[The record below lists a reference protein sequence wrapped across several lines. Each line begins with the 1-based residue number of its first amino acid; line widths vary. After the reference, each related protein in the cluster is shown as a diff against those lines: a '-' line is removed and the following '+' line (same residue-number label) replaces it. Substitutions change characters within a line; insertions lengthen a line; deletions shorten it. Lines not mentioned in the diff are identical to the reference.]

1 MNIKINEYKLP
12 MDKSGPYGITV
23 GPNGAMWF
31 TESRGNKIGRITSKG
46 EITEYLLPTL
56 DAEPLIIAKGIDGA
70 LWFTEYKAN
79 KIGKISIE
87 GKRPIIPWI

>member
-56 DAEPLIIAKGIDGA
+56 DAEPLIIAKGI
-70 LWFTEYKAN
+70 TELCGLQRLLLIKLVE
-79 KIGKISIE
+79 SL
-87 GKRPIIPWI
+87 